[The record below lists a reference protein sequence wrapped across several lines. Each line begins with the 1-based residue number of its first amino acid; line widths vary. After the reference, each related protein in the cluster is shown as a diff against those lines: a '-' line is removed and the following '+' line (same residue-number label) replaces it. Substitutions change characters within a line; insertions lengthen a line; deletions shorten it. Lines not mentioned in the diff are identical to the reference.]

1 MNDKIIQIQ
10 DFINK
15 LIFIILQIVMFCM
28 VFMVVGQVFS
38 RYVLNSPNQIVEE
51 LLRFSLI
58 WAVMLGSIS
67 CFIHDEHIALTLL
80 LDSVSPKANK
90 IIQFCIHFI
99 VMGFVMVIMVYGG
112 INLSVTT
119 LGQLTP
125 LLRLPM
131 GVVYSIIPISGI
143 IILFVKTLQV
153 LALYLECKNQEKAA
167 Q

>member
-1 MNDKIIQIQ
+1 
-10 DFINK
+10 
-15 LIFIILQIVMFCM
+15 MFCM

-67 CFIHDEHIALTLL
+67 CFIHDEHISLTLL
-80 LDSVSPKANK
+80 LDSVSPKVNK
-90 IIQFCIHFI
+90 IIQFCIHLI

-112 INLSVTT
+112 LNLSVTT

-131 GVVYSIIPISGI
+131 GVVYSIIPISGTM
-143 IILFVKTLQV
+143 ILFVKSLQV
-153 LALYLECKNQEKAA
+153 IQLYLECKNQEKAA